1 MKSCEKGRSMI
12 EMLGVLA
19 IVGVLSV
26 GGIKGYSKAMTKLKA
41 DKVISQ
47 MNETVLNIRTLFINE
62 KDYSGISARL
72 LINVNAVPATMYDP
86 SNTAS
91 SITLKNALG
100 GEILIFTSQDLTGS
114 SKAFEVYATGLDR
127 DTCTAMAVLDW
138 GISTQ
143 GALEAMYVGTGDVT
157 TPLLVDIHT
166 PTDSIPENGI
176 FTPGMHDNSLPIRV
190 TTAQDLCAC
199 PSTNTCVLGLKYT

>member
-26 GGIKGYSKAMTKLKA
+26 GGIKGYTRAMTKLKA

-47 MNETVLNIRTLFINE
+47 INETVLNIRTLFINE
-62 KDYSGISARL
+62 RDYSGISARL
-72 LINVNAVPATMYDP
+72 LINVNAIPGTMYDP
-86 SNTAS
+86 TDTRS
-91 SITLKNALG
+91 SIILKNALG
-100 GEILIFTSQDLTGS
+100 GDILIFTSKDLTGG

-157 TPLLVDIHT
+157 TPLLLDIHT
-166 PTDSIPENGI
+166 PTDSIPEAGI
-176 FTPGMHDNSLPIRV
+176 FTPGMNDDSLPIKV
-190 TTAQDLCAC
+190 TTAQKLCAC
-199 PSTNTCVLGLKYT
+199 TTSYTCVLGLKYT